1 MAIIFNIHV
10 SCLKQ
15 QSRQKQK
22 YKKNVWRLFYMIQ
35 YYYTS
40 SFISPISG
48 VLCVLPIGE
57 IRVVPWVLPPVVVLP
72 SVAVLRPSSIS
83 SYIFSKSSFS
93 SSSAIITP
101 SPGSRSFGPSS
112 EYVISSSSS
121 PPSISITLLSI
132 AISS

>member
-1 MAIIFNIHV
+1 MLHIVFYITNI
-10 SCLKQ
+10 
-15 QSRQKQK
+15 
-22 YKKNVWRLFYMIQ
+22 WR
-35 YYYTS
+35 S
-40 SFISPISG
+40 
-48 VLCVLPIGE
+48 LCFTNRR